1 MNWCALA
8 VCLAGLAAA
17 GEAADSSGPDQDST
31 YIIRLTNGQ
40 VIHGFIRDED
50 KGQGVLVVEGDEPL
64 SSGFRRT
71 RRIRTNTVEDRA
83 RERRPQ
89 RQERIDR
96 TLDEAGYVRVGELS
110 ESWTWVSKREYALAE
125 RARERAAAMERA
137 RIAAEQAAGGADAT
151 PVAPDDADP
160 EATAEAMQAVDANGA
175 DDAADAPGGWRRLA
189 AAGGIA
195 LVGLIAAGFVIRRLV
210 L

>member
-17 GEAADSSGPDQDST
+17 AETADSSGPDRDST

-50 KGQGVLVVEGDEPL
+50 KAHGVLVVEGDEPL

-71 RRIRTNTVEDRA
+71 RRIRTNTIEDRA
-83 RERRPQ
+83 RERRTQ

-110 ESWTWVSKREYALAE
+110 ENWTWVSKREYALAE
-125 RARERAAAMERA
+125 RARERAVAMERA
-137 RIAAEQAAGGADAT
+137 RMAADRAAGGTDAT
-151 PVAPDDADP
+151 PDAPLDADP
-160 EATAEAMQAVDANGA
+160 EAAAEASQAAEANGA
-175 DDAADAPGGWRRLA
+175 DDAPGGWRRLA

-195 LVGLIAAGFVIRRLV
+195 LVGLIAAGFVIRRMV

>member
-1 MNWCALA
+1 MDWCALA

-17 GEAADSSGPDQDST
+17 AETADAFGPDQDST

-50 KGQGVLVVEGDEPL
+50 KAQGVLVVEGDEPL

-71 RRIRTNTVEDRA
+71 RRIRTNTIEDRA

-110 ESWTWVSKREYALAE
+110 ENWSWVSKREYALAE
-125 RARERAAAMERA
+125 RARERAVAMERA
-137 RIAAEQAAGGADAT
+137 RMAADRAAGGTDAM
-151 PVAPDDADP
+151 PDAPLDVDP
-160 EATAEAMQAVDANGA
+160 EAAAEASRAVEANGA
-175 DDAADAPGGWRRLA
+175 DDAPGRWRRLA

-195 LVGLIAAGFVIRRLV
+195 LVGLIAAGFVVRWMV
-210 L
+210 F

>member
-1 MNWCALA
+1 MNWRALA

-17 GEAADSSGPDQDST
+17 GETADSSGPDQDST

-50 KGQGVLVVEGDEPL
+50 KGQGVLIVEGDEPL

-96 TLDEAGYVRVGELS
+96 ALDEAGYVRVGELS
-110 ESWTWVSKREYALAE
+110 ENWTWVSKREYALAE

-137 RIAAEQAAGGADAT
+137 RIAADQADGGADAT
-151 PVAPDDADP
+151 PVAPSDADP
-160 EATAEAMQAVDANGA
+160 EGVAEALQTVDANGA
-175 DDAADAPGGWRRLA
+175 DDAAGGWGRLA
-189 AAGGIA
+189 AAGAIA
-195 LVGLIAAGFVIRRLV
+195 LVGLIAAGFVFRRMV